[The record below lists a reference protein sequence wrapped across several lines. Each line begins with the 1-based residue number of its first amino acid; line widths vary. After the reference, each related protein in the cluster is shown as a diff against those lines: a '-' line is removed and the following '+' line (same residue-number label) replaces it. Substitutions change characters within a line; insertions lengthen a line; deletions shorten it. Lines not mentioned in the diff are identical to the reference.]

1 MNFLKNILSTLIAL
15 LLFSIAGFFIML
27 GVIGSLSE
35 KEKVVVKENSILYL
49 NLNKPITEQEVEN
62 PFDDIEFL
70 AAEESSIGLI
80 ELKKSIKN
88 AADDANIKGI
98 YIKLHY
104 FMGGMSTLEEVRV
117 ALEDF
122 QKSGKFVI
130 AYSEYYSEGAYYL
143 ASVADQVML
152 NPEGEIELNG
162 LNANVTFFTGLFEK
176 LGIEPEI
183 FRVGE
188 FKSAVEP
195 YFRKSLSPENE
206 LQLSELLNGI
216 NNNMLQGIS
225 RTRGIEFDR
234 LKEISDKMEV
244 REAED
249 ALRLNLID
257 QLAYEDEVIERLKEA
272 SDVSDLKLISYK
284 DYKKSFSTF
293 KLSSNEV
300 AVIVASGEIVM
311 GKGDEGTIGGD
322 KYVKQIRKAREDDG
336 IKAIVLRINSPGGSY
351 LASDMMWRE
360 IKLASETK
368 PVIASM
374 ADYAASGGYY
384 MAMACDSIVAQPNTI
399 TGSIGVF
406 GMMFNL
412 QGLLEDKLG
421 LNHDE
426 VQTGEFSGMM
436 TVTRALTDVEK
447 SIIQKSVEKNYNSF
461 IDKAAEGRGMN
472 RGDMLKIASGRVW
485 TGTQAEKLGL
495 VDQLGDFD
503 DAIAMA
509 VEKAG
514 IADDYKVRYYP
525 EVKPFFEKL
534 FEDFEDQAKV
544 KMIKNEVGELYPYL
558 EKIKKVKNLQGAQA
572 RMPFEL
578 EIN

>member
-15 LLFSIAGFFIML
+15 LLFSVAGFFIML

-35 KEKVVVKENSILYL
+35 KDKVVVKENSILFL
-49 NLNKPITEQEVEN
+49 NLDKPITEQEIEN
-62 PFDDIEFL
+62 PLDDIEFL

-80 ELKKSIKN
+80 QLKMSIKN
-88 AADDANIKGI
+88 AAQDSNIKGI
-98 YIKLHY
+98 YLRLHY
-104 FMGGMSTLEEVRV
+104 FMGGMSTLEEVRME
-117 ALEDF
+117 LEDF
-122 QKSGKFVI
+122 KESGKFII
-130 AYSEYYSEGAYYL
+130 AYTDYYSEGAYYL
-143 ASVADQVML
+143 ASVADQVLL

-216 NNNMLQGIS
+216 NNNMLNGIS
-225 RTRGIEFDR
+225 KSREIDFDR
-234 LKEISDKMEV
+234 LKEISNKMEV

-257 QLAYEDEVIERLKEA
+257 QLAYEDEVLEKLKEA
-272 SDVSDLKLISYK
+272 SGVSDLEMISYK

-311 GKGDEGTIGGD
+311 GRGEDGNIGGD
-322 KYVKQIRKAREDDG
+322 KFAKQIREAREDSG

-351 LASDMMWRE
+351 LASDVMWRE

-374 ADYAASGGYY
+374 SDYAASGGYY
-384 MAMACDSIVAQPNTI
+384 MAMACDTIIAQPNTI
-399 TGSIGVF
+399 TGSIGIF

-436 TVTRALTDVEK
+436 TVTRPLTDVEK
-447 SIIQKSVEKNYNSF
+447 SIIQKSVEKNYYTF
-461 IDKAAEGRGMN
+461 IDKAAEGRGMS
-472 RGDMLKIASGRVW
+472 REDMLKIASGRVW

-495 VDQLGDFD
+495 VDILGDFD
-503 DAIAMA
+503 DAIEMA
-509 VEKAG
+509 AEKAG
-514 IADDYKVRYYP
+514 ISDDYKVKYYP
-525 EVKPFFEKL
+525 EIKPFFERI
-534 FEDFEDQAKV
+534 FEDFEDQARV
-544 KMIKNEVGELYPYL
+544 KMIKSEVGEFYPYL
-558 EKIKKVKNLQGAQA
+558 EKIKKVKNLRGTQA